1 MYALSKL
8 WKLFKG
14 LLQHTS
20 LWVKVAMTCPI
31 AVSSDIEKQQ
41 KLAVAVVLCLTG
53 IIVYIGLVFLA
64 RGTMYRV
71 PRSSTD
77 LSR

>member
-1 MYALSKL
+1 
-8 WKLFKG
+8 
-14 LLQHTS
+14 
-20 LWVKVAMTCPI
+20 MTCPI

-41 KLAVAVVLCLTG
+41 KLAVAVVLCLAG